1 MQVADEKKDEKP
13 GAALDYKALCLMNV
27 AQLRHAAKST
37 PGMHGAE
44 AMDRERLLAEI
55 CKRRQIAVVDV
66 SRDPDVIRADA
77 KQRMRE
83 LHDAREK
90 ALAAGDSAALA
101 RARAAI
107 HKAKGQLRRTAK

>member
-1 MQVADEKKDEKP
+1 VADEKKEEP
-13 GAALDYKALCLMNV
+13 ALDFKALRLMNV
-27 AQLRHAAKST
+27 AQLRHAAKTT

-55 CKRRQIAVVDV
+55 CKRRHIAVVDL
-66 SRDPDVIRADA
+66 SRDSDVIRADA
-77 KQRMRE
+77 KQRMKE
-83 LHDAREK
+83 LHAQREA
-90 ALAAGDSAALA
+90 ALGAGDAAALA

>member
-1 MQVADEKKDEKP
+1 VAEEKKEEP
-13 GAALDYKALCLMNV
+13 ALDFKALRLMNV
-27 AQLRHAAKST
+27 AQLRHAAKTT

-55 CKRRQIAVVDV
+55 CRRRQITPVDL

-83 LHDAREK
+83 LHAAREA
-90 ALAAGDSAALA
+90 ALTAGDSAELA
-101 RARAAI
+101 KVRAAI
-107 HKAKGQLRRTAK
+107 HKAKGQLRRTAG

>member
-1 MQVADEKKDEKP
+1 VADEKPEAP
-13 GAALDYKALCLMNV
+13 ALDYKALRMMNV
-27 AQLRHAAKST
+27 SQLRHVAKTT

-55 CKRRQIAVVDV
+55 CKRRQIAAVDL
-66 SRDPDVIRADA
+66 SRDPDVLRAEA

-83 LHDAREK
+83 LHAARDA

-101 RARAAI
+101 RVRAEM
-107 HKAKGQLRRTAK
+107 HRAKGQLRRSKG